1 MKILKIEDIK
11 SYELG
16 NIVCDKVWDL
26 VSNWK
31 YFDKD
36 TVGKQ
41 FVRSADSIPANI
53 AEGFGRFH
61 YLDSIKFYYYA
72 RGSVYETQFWC
83 KKSYK
88 RNLIN
93 KKDYD
98 SVMKNLRLL
107 PKELNTLIKVTKIQS
122 NK

>member
-16 NIVCDKVWDL
+16 NVACDKVWDV
-26 VSNWK
+26 VSNRK

-36 TVGKQ
+36 TVGEQ
-41 FVRSADSIPANI
+41 FVRATDSIPANI

-83 KKSYK
+83 KKAYK